1 MPKQPMG
8 HGQAVLLMVLATLM
22 WSTAGVVTR
31 QLESAPAFESTFWRA
46 FFTCVSLLVI
56 LPLWQGRGVWGRIAR
71 SGAALW
77 ISGVCWAVMFTAFM
91 VALTLTTVAN
101 VLVTLAAGPLLT
113 ALGARLF
120 NGHRLPLRTWV
131 AIAVAGAGIVWIFGS
146 KLAAGQGAGTAVA
159 LCVPVAAATNWVLVQ
174 RQTGRS
180 QPVDMVPAVWVGA
193 LISAAVT
200 LPLAWPLQAS
210 THDLML
216 LAGLGLGQLA
226 VPCVLSVLCARVL
239 SAPEVSLLG
248 LLEVIFG
255 TLLAWV
261 GAGEVPSPSVLWGG
275 LLVMAALAGNES
287 LAWRE
292 RLLRSKART
301 PVGKPVATIQ
311 PPMA

>member
-1 MPKQPMG
+1 MSAKPLG

-46 FFTCVSLLVI
+46 FFTFLSLLVI
-56 LPLWQGRGVWGRIAR
+56 LPMWQGRGVWAR
-71 SGAALW
+71 MARAGPVLWLSGA
-77 ISGVCWAVMFTAFM
+77 CWAVMFTAFM

-113 ALGARLF
+113 ALGARVF
-120 NGHRLPLRTWV
+120 NGHRLPRRTWV
-131 AIAVAGAGIVWIFGS
+131 AIGLAGLGIVWIFGN
-146 KLAAGQGAGTAVA
+146 KLAGGQGAGTLVA

-174 RQTGRS
+174 RQRGRTA
-180 QPVDMVPAVWVGA
+180 PVDMVPAVWVGA

-210 THDLML
+210 GHDLLL

-248 LLEVIFG
+248 LLEVVFG
-255 TLLAWV
+255 TLLAWL
-261 GAGEVPSPSVLWGG
+261 GADEVPSPSVLWGG
-275 LLVMAALAGNES
+275 ALVMAALIGNEA
-287 LAWRE
+287 LGWRE
-292 RLLRSKART
+292 RSRM
-301 PVGKPVATIQ
+301 Q
-311 PPMA
+311 PPNKPASTPTPTGQAPMA